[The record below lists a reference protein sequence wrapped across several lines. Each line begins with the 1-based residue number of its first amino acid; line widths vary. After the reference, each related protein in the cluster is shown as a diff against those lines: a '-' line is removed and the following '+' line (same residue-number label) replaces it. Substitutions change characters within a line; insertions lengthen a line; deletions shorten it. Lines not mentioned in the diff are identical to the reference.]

1 MLAGDDENPQLS
13 DVAEH
18 GRRHLRSRRGR
29 HAAYLRNL
37 VPEPERL
44 LASGPVR
51 VLASGSARVL
61 ASGPARA
68 LAAGSARVLASG
80 PARTL
85 AAGSARAYAAG
96 RTRLLASGPGRFA
109 AAMPAGARRTA
120 VAATIVAVAAF
131 GLAPALTSS
140 DPPAASG
147 VSLNAQ
153 EEAGAAQAEAPRDDE
168 RAGRSSGRSKGTDP
182 KAGDPKAAPKAADP
196 KATGQG
202 STGKKATGQ
211 GGTPPAAAPSPTRL
225 APVGGLSQ
233 AEMDNAVAIVDV
245 AKRENLPK
253 RAVVVALATA
263 LQESH
268 LRNLANPNLPQSLHQ
283 PNEGV
288 GYDYDSVGLFQQRPN
303 WGTVEELMNPHESAR
318 RFYAALLAIPG
329 WGDYAVTVAAQ
340 MVQRSAFPNAYAK
353 WEGLATRIADATM

>member
-18 GRRHLRSRRGR
+18 DPRHLRSRGGR
-29 HAAYLRNL
+29 HAAHLRNL
-37 VPEPERL
+37 VPDPERL

-61 ASGPARA
+61 ASAPARA

-85 AAGSARAYAAG
+85 ASGSARAFAAG
-96 RTRLLASGPGRFA
+96 RTRLLASGPVRLA

-131 GLAPALTSS
+131 GLTSTLTSS

-147 VSLNAQ
+147 GAVSLSAQ
-153 EEAGAAQAEAPRDDE
+153 EGAGTDQAEAPRADE

-182 KAGDPKAAPKAADP
+182 KAANPKAAGP

-202 STGKKATGQ
+202 STDKKATGQ
-211 GGTPPAAAPSPTRL
+211 GGAPPAAAPSPTRV
-225 APVGGLSQ
+225 APVGGLTQ

-253 RAVVVALATA
+253 RAAVVALATA

-268 LRNLANPNLPQSLHQ
+268 LRNLANPNLPESLNR

-303 WGTVEELMNPHESAR
+303 WGSVEQLMNPHESAR

-340 MVQRSAFPNAYAK
+340 KVQRSAFPDAYAK
-353 WEGLATRIADATM
+353 WEGLATQIADATM